1 MSRSTADGLDEL
13 LSLLPPGS
21 ALPRTPASNTGRFLR
36 PIAAELA
43 LVEADWERLLGQISP
58 ASATDLLA
66 DYERVLGPDPCKRD
80 TALLSVAERQ
90 VLANLRWTA
99 NGDPTPAEFV
109 ALAAALGFVV
119 VVETFTPPSCGDAEC
134 GAEECAPASEAYGW
148 TIHAAPTA
156 IHEAEC
162 GATECAEELGRI
174 DVPDIECT
182 LRQWVPLHTFVAFVY
197 DL

>member
-1 MSRSTADGLDEL
+1 MSRTTADCLAEL

-21 ALPRTPASNTGRFLR
+21 ALPRVADSNTGRFLK
-36 PIAAELA
+36 PIGAEMA
-43 LVEADWERLLGQISP
+43 LIEADWERLLEQISP
-58 ASATDLLA
+58 ANATDLLP

-80 TALLSVAERQ
+80 TALLSVAGRQ
-90 VLANLRWTA
+90 VLADLRWTA

-109 ALAAALGFVV
+109 ALAAALGIAVT
-119 VVETFTPPSCGDAEC
+119 VETFTPPSCGDAEC
-134 GAEECAPASEAYGW
+134 GADECAPAAEAYGW
-148 TIHAAPTA
+148 IIHAAATA

-162 GATECAEELGRI
+162 GATECGEELGRI

-182 LRQWVPLHTFVAFVY
+182 LRQWVPLHTYVAFYY